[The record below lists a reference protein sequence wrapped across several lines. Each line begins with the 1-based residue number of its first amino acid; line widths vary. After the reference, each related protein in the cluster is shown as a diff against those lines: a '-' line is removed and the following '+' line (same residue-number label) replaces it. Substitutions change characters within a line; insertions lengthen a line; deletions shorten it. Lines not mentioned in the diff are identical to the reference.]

1 MDQEDFCK
9 IVFKPRERGYWKVRE
24 CQIYE
29 YMVKERPLKIFKL
42 EAVIPTF
49 SHNYTKFKIF
59 LSFFLKKEEVIFHM
73 IVVGP
78 WHALPNKKRKR
89 KKQKFVVS
97 KQFWPVLK

>member
-9 IVFKPRERGYWKVRE
+9 IVFKPRGRGYWKVRE

-29 YMVKERPLKIFKL
+29 YMVKERPLKNFKR
-42 EAVIPTF
+42 EAVISSNLLTITPNF
-49 SHNYTKFKIF
+49 
-59 LSFFLKKEEVIFHM
+59 FFLKKRSYFSYDCS
-73 IVVGP
+73 GP
-78 WHALPNKKRKR
+78 KALPNKKRKR